1 MDDSHCHT
9 IKISLEPSAQ
19 MSLKARIRNFSTIR
33 FQTLPIHA
41 ISTLFITKI
50 LGCHL
55 KSSAVVHINIVK
67 LLFTPAYFH

>member
-1 MDDSHCHT
+1 MKDSHCHT
-9 IKISLEPSAQ
+9 IKISLEPLAQ
-19 MSLKARIRNFSTIR
+19 MSLKARIRNFSIIR
-33 FQTLPIHA
+33 FQTLP

-67 LLFTPAYFH
+67 LLFTPASFH